1 MEFWDNFS
9 DNESGADSSYIL
21 SDFGGESGS
30 SDPDIYQF
38 QKQLLVGFIFL

>member
-9 DNESGADSSYIL
+9 DNESGTDSSYNL

-30 SDPDIYQF
+30 SDPDIYQL
-38 QKQLLVGFIFL
+38 QKQLLVGSIFL